1 MCVQVR
7 LSRLLPAVA
16 LVASAAACT
25 GGSSARSSSTGA
37 SPSLF
42 LPSTGSTG
50 SPSGGP
56 SKSGSAKPPIVLP
69 VIATT
74 SGPLAAEDQ
83 GYLDGMR
90 LAVQEIDGG
99 GGVKGRPL
107 ALDVYDDGGE
117 PDRATQAIDQ
127 ALDLKPVAIL
137 YVGPGEA
144 VTPVRA
150 RLEQEGTPLILLS
163 GDLYTARGLF
173 PEVFQTSVPWEWQAN
188 AMARY
193 IVLDRKAND
202 VVFIGEG
209 PAAAGASD
217 ALQSALTYWGG
228 RLHASFTD
236 ADRSPT
242 TGLTKA
248 FKRAARADWAVAYG
262 SSSQST
268 ELVNAIEEAAGISDV
283 TDVRPKPGVSG
294 PAALLASGT
303 ELARPEPGTGACSTY
318 AWAGWAQP
326 VPRVGDFRAAFAAMT
341 GRPPDGTDQEGYEAA
356 RLLSWGLR
364 RTGPAGSELVEQLE
378 QAKGLLFSSFP
389 IDLGPDDHV
398 LPPRDQLGLFA
409 VAGPGEKVDPWQIH
423 GTEPWRAVMRTFTY
437 DGQRTS
443 VLDVDR
449 TVFFPWWDKYLPGP
463 HYWRSIYGIATRPK
477 DDPLH

>member
-7 LSRLLPAVA
+7 PSRVLLV
-16 LVASAAACT
+16 LTLIASAAACT
-25 GGSSARSSSTGA
+25 GGSSTRSFGDA

-42 LPSTGSTG
+42 LPSASPSPGAPGEPSSTGST
-50 SPSGGP
+50 
-56 SKSGSAKPPIVLP
+56 KPPIVLP

-74 SGPLAAEDQ
+74 SGPLAAEDR

-107 ALDVYDDGGE
+107 ALDIYDDGGD
-117 PDRATQAIDQ
+117 PDRGTQAIEQ
-127 ALDLKPVAIL
+127 ALDQKPAAIL

-150 RLEQEGTPLILLS
+150 RLEQMGTPLILLS
-163 GDLYTARGLF
+163 GDLYTSRGLF
-173 PEVFQTSVPWEWQAN
+173 QQVFQASIPWEWQAN
-188 AMARY
+188 VIARY
-193 IVLDRKAND
+193 VVVDRKAKD
-202 VVFIGEG
+202 AVFIGEG
-209 PAAAGASD
+209 PAARSAAD
-217 ALQSALTYWGG
+217 ALRGALAYWGG
-228 RLHASFTD
+228 RLGASFTD

-242 TGLTKA
+242 KGFTKA
-248 FKRAARADWAVAYG
+248 FNRAARADWAIAYG
-262 SSSQST
+262 SPSQSL
-268 ELVNAIEEAAGISDV
+268 ELVNAIEEAAGSSDV
-283 TDVRPKPGVSG
+283 AAAGPKPGVSG
-294 PAALLASGT
+294 PVGLLTSHPD
-303 ELARPEPGTGACSTY
+303 LARPEPGTVACSTY

-326 VPRVGDFRAAFAAMT
+326 IPRVGAFRTSFAALT
-341 GRPPDGTDQEGYEAA
+341 GRSTDGTGQEGYESI
-356 RLLSWGLR
+356 RLLSWGLH
-364 RTGPAGSELVEQLE
+364 RTGAAGTELVAQLE

-398 LPPRDQLGLFA
+398 LAPRDQLGLFA
-409 VAGPGEKVDPWQIH
+409 VAGPEEKVDPWQIH
-423 GTEPWRAVMRTFTY
+423 GTEPWRAIMRTFTY

-449 TVFFPWWDKYLPGP
+449 TVFFPWWTKYLPGP